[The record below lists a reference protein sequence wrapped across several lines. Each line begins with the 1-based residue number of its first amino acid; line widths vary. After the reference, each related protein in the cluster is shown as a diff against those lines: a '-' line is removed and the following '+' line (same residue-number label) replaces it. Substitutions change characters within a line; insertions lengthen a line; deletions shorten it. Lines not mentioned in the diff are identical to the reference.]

1 MYRYTD
7 MDKQRLKEVV
17 KYSICLCSLHFL
29 FMALKI
35 SSIDAAEAMAIHN
48 TIISVLLIG
57 YAFMFQL
64 ALLAV
69 VTDHPVNRSVYPVLY
84 ILLLASATSVIEV
97 TFVSWNA
104 AVFVLIGWLSI
115 IEVIVKQNKEVI
127 HNADRLVSNTKRA
140 MLGINVIRALFYIIY
155 YGIVHIVIF

>member
-1 MYRYTD
+1 

-17 KYSICLCSLHFL
+17 KYSVCLCSLYFL

-35 SSIDAAEAMAIHN
+35 SSTAAAEDMAIHG
-48 TIISVLLIG
+48 TIIFVLFIV
-57 YAFMFQL
+57 YAVMFQF
-64 ALLAV
+64 ALLVV
-69 VTDHPVNRSVYPVLY
+69 VTDHPVNGSIHSILY

-104 AVFVLIGWLSI
+104 AVFILIGWLSI

-127 HNADRLVSNTKRA
+127 ENADRLVSNTKRA
-140 MLGINVIRALFYIIY
+140 MLGISVIRALYYIIY
-155 YGIVHIVIF
+155 YGIVHIVCF